1 MKDLRAIGLVL
12 GLTWRSSRRLTV
24 QMVAL
29 SLLSTV
35 SSALL
40 AVALK
45 FLVDAAVLQEGRTA
59 AVGAAL
65 AAVGLA
71 SAVASMPLGG
81 MVSLVLTERSSAAY
95 DQHLVELVSR
105 IPTLEGS
112 SSSRYSSTLHLL
124 TEEDRFPSTSAVP
137 AVVALAG
144 TALMVL
150 LTTAYL
156 GSQRPLLALVPVAVV
171 PLVWAGGRANKIW
184 SRAREATAPSQ
195 HLAGELLRLATTPEA
210 AKELRVFGSADQ
222 VLERHA
228 AAERAVRTG
237 LRRAIVISSALHV
250 AIWTGFGLLYG
261 VTVLAMARR
270 AASGAATAGDVVL
283 VIVLTLAVV
292 VLTQGASWPLFTLGR
307 VAAAGERLRWLAQQG
322 RVPASAPSRPV
333 PERLSVGIRLNGVEF
348 TYPDAARP
356 ALSGVDV
363 LLPAGSVV
371 ALVGDN
377 GAGKS
382 TLVSLLCGLRQPTAG
397 AVLVDDVDLR
407 EIDPQTWRD
416 RISAT
421 FQDFVRY
428 ELLTREAVGLG
439 DLSRLDDQQALDSAA
454 MRGGAADVLPNL
466 PDGWDTQLGTRWANG
481 RDLSGGQ
488 WQKLAVSRGLMREAP
503 LLVVLDEPAAA
514 MDPVAEHRLFEQFSN
529 AAARARS
536 AGAVTVVVSH
546 RFSTARLA
554 DLVLVVDAGHL
565 VEVGNHASLMAAQGL
580 YSQLYSLQATSYA

>member
-12 GLTWRSSRRLTV
+12 GLTWRSGRRLTV

-29 SLLSTV
+29 SLLSVV

-40 AVALK
+40 GVALK
-45 FLVDAAVLQEGRTA
+45 FLVDAAVMQDGRA
-59 AVGAAL
+59 AVVGATL
-65 AAVGLA
+65 AAVGLS
-71 SAVASMPLGG
+71 SAVAAMPLGG
-81 MVSLVLTERSSAAY
+81 MVSLVLTERSAAAY

-124 TEEDRFPSTSAVP
+124 TEEDRYPSTSAVP

-144 TALMVL
+144 TTLML
-150 LTTAYL
+150 LMTTAYL
-156 GSQRPLLALVPVAVV
+156 WTQRPLLALVPLAVV
-171 PLVWAGGRANKIW
+171 PLVWAGWRANKIW
-184 SRAREATAPSQ
+184 TRAREVTAQSQ

-222 VLERHA
+222 LLERHA
-228 AAERAVRTG
+228 AAERAVRAG
-237 LRRAIVISSALHV
+237 LRRAVIVSSAVHV

-261 VTVLAMARR
+261 LTVLIMARR

-292 VLTQGASWPLFTLGR
+292 VLTQGAAWPLFTLGR
-307 VAAAGERLRWLAQQG
+307 VATAGERLRWLAQQG
-322 RVPASAPSRPV
+322 RAPADAQSRPA
-333 PERLSVGIRLNGVEF
+333 PQRLTVGIRLQAVEF
-348 TYPDAARP
+348 AYPNATRP

-382 TLVSLLCGLRQPTAG
+382 TLVSLLCGLRLPTCG
-397 AVLVDDVDLR
+397 RVLVDDLDLR
-407 EIDPQTWRD
+407 EIDPQAWRD
-416 RISAT
+416 QISAT

-439 DLSRLDDQQALDSAA
+439 DLSRLDHQQALDDAA
-454 MRGGAADVLPNL
+454 ARGGAAELVLDL
-466 PDGWDTQLGTRWANG
+466 PDGWDTQLGTHWADG

-488 WQKLAVSRGLMREAP
+488 WQKLAVSRGLMRDAP
-503 LLVVLDEPAAA
+503 LLVVLDEPTAA
-514 MDPVAEHRLFEQFSN
+514 MDPIAEHRLFELFSS
-529 AAARARS
+529 AAERARS

-554 DLVLVVDAGHL
+554 DLVLVVDSGRL
-565 VEVGNHASLMAAQGL
+565 VEVGSHAALMASQGL
-580 YSQLYSLQATSYA
+580 YAQLYSLQAADYV